1 MADDWGAAVKDAKKV
16 LGDEAKIPDPP
27 NSLGKSFGEAKSGED
42 QFKKDRAQ
50 LRKSLLDLK
59 QKYDTVVEV
68 LEQFQDDI
76 DGAAFGLN
84 LKNKDDMA
92 KIKDGRKI
100 LHDSIQI
107 YLDDAT
113 ENNKELRE
121 LDKHMADL
129 MGYSSDCKSM

>member
-1 MADDWGAAVKDAKKV
+1 MADDWDGAVKDAKKA
-16 LGDEAKIPDPP
+16 LGDEAKIPALP
-27 NSLGKSFGEAKSGED
+27 NGIGKSYGEAKKGED
-42 QFKKDRAQ
+42 QFRKDREQ

-59 QKYDTVVEV
+59 EKYDTVVEV
-68 LEQFQDDI
+68 LEQFQDDV
-76 DGAAFGLN
+76 DGATFGLN
-84 LKNKDDMA
+84 SKNKDDLA

-100 LHDSIQI
+100 LHDSIQS

-129 MGYSSDCKSM
+129 MGYASDCKSM